1 MYPGVDT
8 SRYVGVAGPPPS
20 HVTGYQLNGPP
31 AETHL
36 TNNTKRRLTTLM
48 DFPAAAAAT
57 LGDFEGSEAPFFAE
71 KKAAQWR
78 AHASSGRPECRLLN

>member
-48 DFPAAAAAT
+48 NFPAVAAAT

-71 KKAAQWR
+71 KTRRSGVRMLLLEGPKAG
-78 AHASSGRPECRLLN
+78 S